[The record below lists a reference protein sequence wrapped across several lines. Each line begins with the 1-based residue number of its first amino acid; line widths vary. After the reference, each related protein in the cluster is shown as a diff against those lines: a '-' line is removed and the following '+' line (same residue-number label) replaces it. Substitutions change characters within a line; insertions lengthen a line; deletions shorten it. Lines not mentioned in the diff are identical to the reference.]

1 MSERD
6 LTAEAVTLLAQQ
18 PMSKALGL
26 LVNEWIEMGAEAHCI
41 MGAIEM
47 IRNQY
52 RLRIT
57 TEILGIIKENS
68 LARSVAQIGESE
80 GSHG

>member
-6 LTAEAVTLLAQQ
+6 LTAEAATLLAQQ
-18 PMSKALGL
+18 PPVRALGM
-26 LVNEWIEMGAEAHCI
+26 LVNEWIHMGLASHEI

-57 TEILGIIKENS
+57 TELLTIVREDDI
-68 LARSVAQIGESE
+68 ARDAAKIG
-80 GSHG
+80 GGK